1 MTTTLIRRAGV
12 FALIAAT
19 TTTLTG
25 CAGVLGARMTY
36 NDTEQAKVTEVALS
50 GRSGDVII
58 TTGAVQ
64 QTTIKRVVRGS
75 SNPGESY
82 RMTGS
87 TLNLDTSC
95 GPDCQVSYE
104 IQAPAGVA
112 VRGKLTSGG
121 VALDGVG
128 ATDVELTSGNV
139 SVRNATGAVRVHTTS
154 GDIDVLGAK
163 GAVTAQSTS
172 GNVHALNAG
181 GAVDVSA
188 TSGDVDVKITA
199 PNSVHAEATSGSVN
213 VVVPQGSYK
222 ISTDTGS
229 GETSL
234 HGLTSDPTATNV
246 IDVRTR
252 SGDVGVIAAA

>member
-36 NDTEQAKVTEVALS
+36 NDTVQAKVTEVALS

-95 GPDCQVSYE
+95 GPDCQASYE
-104 IQAPAGVA
+104 EMKARGVEFTEEPHPMPY
-112 VRGKLTSGG
+112 GIDSGFR
-121 VALDGVG
+121 DP
-128 ATDVELTSGNV
+128 SGN
-139 SVRNATGAVRVHTTS
+139 SVRLTQLAEIPANTG
-154 GDIDVLGAK
+154 
-163 GAVTAQSTS
+163 
-172 GNVHALNAG
+172 
-181 GAVDVSA
+181 
-188 TSGDVDVKITA
+188 
-199 PNSVHAEATSGSVN
+199 
-213 VVVPQGSYK
+213 
-222 ISTDTGS
+222 
-229 GETSL
+229 
-234 HGLTSDPTATNV
+234 
-246 IDVRTR
+246 
-252 SGDVGVIAAA
+252 